1 VSHVSFAFRR
11 RAAAIG
17 ALLALSVGLLAV
29 ARGFAESP
37 FAILL
42 AFFALLAA
50 IGFGWVALTARGE
63 QRNRAAWVA
72 VGLLAI
78 AFIAAVGG
86 HSEGW
91 SMVLGGFAIA
101 SSLPLGRY
109 ALGVDR
115 RSRAQIEPPGI
126 PVDAAHKPVLLINPR
141 SGDGKAKHLDL
152 MEIATARGIECHR
165 FGPGADLGDLTRAAL
180 AKGADVVGVA
190 GGDGSLGVVADLVS
204 GAGVQMVCIPAG
216 TRNHFAMD
224 LGLDRGD
231 PVAALDAFGPA
242 RLQTVDIARVNGT
255 AFLNNVS
262 MGIYGGV
269 VQSANYRE
277 RKLETTIDALPTL
290 VENPPDLRFI
300 GPDGLPHTTVHVVHV
315 SNNPYLMELRG
326 AGGRPRLDTGKLGIV
341 TVELSSPAG
350 VTDMLARAALG
361 LLNTSPD
368 FSAWTG
374 TRFEVDSDR
383 PIAAGVDGEAEELH
397 APAVFEI
404 QPGALQVRIPL
415 AAVGRSP
422 AAFVP
427 QVRQAVAELL
437 RRAFLPVDHWR
448 PLHHR

>member
-1 VSHVSFAFRR
+1 
-11 RAAAIG
+11 
-17 ALLALSVGLLAV
+17 
-29 ARGFAESP
+29 
-37 FAILL
+37 
-42 AFFALLAA
+42 
-50 IGFGWVALTARGE
+50 
-63 QRNRAAWVA
+63 
-72 VGLLAI
+72 
-78 AFIAAVGG
+78 
-86 HSEGW
+86 
-91 SMVLGGFAIA
+91 MVLGGFAIA

>member
-1 VSHVSFAFRR
+1 MSHVSFAFRR

-29 ARGFAESP
+29 ARGFAETP

>member
-1 VSHVSFAFRR
+1 MSHVSFAFRR

-427 QVRQAVAELL
+427 QGRQAVAELL

>member
-1 VSHVSFAFRR
+1 MSHVSFAFRR

>member
-1 VSHVSFAFRR
+1 MSHVSFAFRR

-126 PVDAAHKPVLLINPR
+126 RVDAAHKPVLLINPR